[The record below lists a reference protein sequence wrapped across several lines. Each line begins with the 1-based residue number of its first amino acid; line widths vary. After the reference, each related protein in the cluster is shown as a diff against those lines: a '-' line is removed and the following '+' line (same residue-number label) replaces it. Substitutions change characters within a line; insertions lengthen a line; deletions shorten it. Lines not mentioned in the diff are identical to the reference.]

1 MRSIAALLAI
11 GVITFLSGCATN
23 QFAANPY
30 MNYYHDNLQ
39 GKSLAEFPIIDSM
52 PCIPQIYGSQDIKS
66 DMHILL
72 EHNYLL
78 IGSAVFHGPPTSNS
92 EAIEQAQNVGAC
104 IVLLHSDYMGT
115 QTSYLPWTT
124 PNAPQ
129 TSNTMIT
136 GDINANATTTTYGG
150 SHTNYIPYSVSK
162 YTYRAGFFV
171 KAKQR
176 VLGIDGGELPPDL
189 RQQLQ
194 RNTGAYVTVVINDTP
209 AYSANILEGDVII
222 SFAGQD
228 VTSREMFGPLVQQHA
243 GERVKII
250 LIRNGVTKTVDVQLN
265 PKSN

>member
-1 MRSIAALLAI
+1 MRSIAVLLAI
-11 GVITFLSGCATN
+11 VVITFLSSCATN
-23 QFAANPY
+23 QFATNPY

-39 GKSLAEFPIIDSM
+39 GKSLAEYPIIDST
-52 PCIPQIYGSQDIKS
+52 PCTPQIYGSQNIKS

-78 IGSAVFHGPPTSNS
+78 IGEAVFHGPPTDNS
-92 EAIEQAQNVGAC
+92 KAIEQAQDVGAC

-115 QTSYLPWTT
+115 KTSYLPWTT

-150 SHTNYIPYSVSK
+150 SHTNYIPYSVSQ

-171 KAKQR
+171 KAKPR
-176 VLGIDGGELPPDL
+176 VFGIDDADLPPEL

-194 RNTGAYVTVVINDTP
+194 RNTGILVTVVIDGSP
-209 AYSANILEGDVII
+209 AFNANILEGDVII
-222 SFAGQD
+222 SFAGID
-228 VTSREMFGPLVQQHA
+228 VLSAEQINPIAQRHA
-243 GERVKII
+243 GERVHII
-250 LIRNGVTKTVDVQLN
+250 LIRNGDTKAFDVQLN
-265 PKSN
+265 PKSY

>member
-1 MRSIAALLAI
+1 MRSITALLAVGI
-11 GVITFLSGCATN
+11 LTFLSSCATN

-30 MNYYHDNLQ
+30 INYYHDNLL
-39 GKSLAEFPIIDSM
+39 GKSQTELSIIDFT
-52 PCIPQIYGSQDIKS
+52 PCTPQIYGSQDIKS
-66 DMHILL
+66 DAHILF

-78 IGSAVFHGPPTSNS
+78 IGAAVFHGPPTSNS

-115 QTSYLPWTT
+115 QTSYLPWIT
-124 PNAPQ
+124 PNAPK
-129 TSNTMIT
+129 TSNTTIT

-150 SHTNYIPYSVSK
+150 SHTNYMPYSVSQ

-176 VLGIDGGELPPDL
+176 VLGMDGGNMPPDL

-194 RNTGAYVTVVINDTP
+194 RNTGVYVNVIINDTP
-209 AYSANILEGDVII
+209 AYNANILEGDVII

-228 VTSREMFGPLVQQHA
+228 VTSMGMFAPLVQQHA

-265 PKSN
+265 PKSY